1 MKALVL
7 SLLSLVFISSA
18 HAADTGIELGIRQ
31 QSGEV
36 DGNASAKSQTGFQAG
51 GVAAFQIS
59 GPWHVRT
66 GLLYTQR
73 PLVSTLAGSDTKVS
87 MTYLDIPVAAMYKFE
102 DYAGVFAGVSVAMN
116 LDSSCDNGCT
126 KVQDV
131 KSMYVP
137 LILGAT
143 FKFAPQL
150 GATLYFETGSGEVAR
165 GLKNYRAVGANL
177 LITFD

>member
-7 SLLSLVFISSA
+7 SILSFALIAASA
-18 HAADTGIELGIRQ
+18 QAADTGIEVGIRQ
-31 QSGEV
+31 QSGDV
-36 DGNASAKSQTGFQAG
+36 DGTSSTKSQTGFQAG
-51 GVAAFQIS
+51 GVAAFQVN

-73 PLVSTLAGSDTKVS
+73 PLVVSTSPDTKYS

-102 DYAGVFAGVSVAMN
+102 EYAGVFAGVSLAMN

-131 KSMYVP
+131 KSIYVP

-150 GATLYFETGSGEVAR
+150 GGTIYFETGSGEVAQ